1 MTTDTSEKG
10 LERLIC
16 TALTGAACDPL
27 QDGAVRERPSSYG
40 AGWICG
46 DTQDYDREY
55 CVDLAQLSAFLQ
67 DTQPDAAESLGL
79 DEEAFDAHY
88 HRRSNA
94 ETTFSMVKGKF
105 GDSVRAKSYRGQ
117 VNEVL
122 LKCLCHNIC
131 VLIHAMHELGTPR
144 FNFGRN

>member
-1 MTTDTSEKG
+1 MGDRS
-10 LERLIC
+10 I
-16 TALTGAACDPL
+16 PF
-27 QDGAVRERPSSYG
+27 SS
-40 AGWICG
+40 
-46 DTQDYDREY
+46 RR
-55 CVDLAQLSAFLQ
+55 
-67 DTQPDAAESLGL
+67 
-79 DEEAFDAHY
+79 EAFNAHY

-131 VLIHAMHELGTPR
+131 VLIHSMHELEVTPALEPKVR
-144 FNFGRN
+144 SLN